1 MKNKLPL
8 IALLGVGHGLNDFI
22 AGYFMSS
29 FVQLK
34 IDVLQ
39 IGLGLLIYNLLAFGG
54 QYPFALLLE
63 KYDKPKRYLIAAYS
77 LNLGAV
83 ACFIFLPSLA
93 IVLAGF
99 ASAAYH
105 VTGGTLSSEKNKAFN
120 IGLFAA
126 PGVAGLIAGGYF
138 AWAQI
143 DVLPILFTV
152 TTIFLLILFW
162 FPASPG
168 KNTSMLQVRKEQ
180 TMIEG
185 HDILMIL
192 LLTFISFRSVI
203 WSVFQLIYENL
214 YDWLIAIAASAFAGK
229 IIGGWIADRI
239 GWRVYSLVSLLLAM
253 PLLTIFKKELLLFT
267 IGIGLLQS
275 SIPATTSLLIR
286 TMKGKRERAI
296 ALSFGT
302 TIMVGAIVFF
312 SPARNFFIS
321 NWVLSIMSIV
331 MVVTLI
337 MLKKKHQT
345 LEQ

>member
-1 MKNKLPL
+1 MKNRLPL
-8 IALLGVGHGLNDFI
+8 IALLGFGHGLNDFI
-22 AGYFMSS
+22 AGYFMGS

-39 IGLGLLIYNLLAFGG
+39 IGLGLFIYNLLAFGG

-63 KYDKPKRYLIAAYS
+63 KYNKPRKFLVAAYS

-83 ACFIFLPSLA
+83 ACFIFLPGLS

-126 PGVAGLIAGGYF
+126 PGVAGLVTGGYF

-143 DVLPILFTV
+143 SVMPLLMTATI
-152 TTIFLLILFW
+152 IFLMILLW
-162 FPASPG
+162 LPVSSG
-168 KNTSMLQVRKEQ
+168 KNMSIVQKRKEK
-180 TMIEG
+180 TVIDD

-192 LLTFISFRSVI
+192 LLTFISFRSMI
-203 WSVFQLIYENL
+203 WNVFQLIHKHE
-214 YDWLIAIAASAFAGK
+214 YDWLVAIAASAFAGK
-229 IIGGWIADRI
+229 IIGGWIADKI
-239 GWRVYSLVSLLLAM
+239 GWRIYSFVSLLFAM

-275 SIPATTSLLIR
+275 SIPATTSLLIK

-296 ALSFGT
+296 GLSFGT
-302 TIMVGAIVFF
+302 TIMAGAIVFY

-321 NWVLSIMSIV
+321 NWVLWIMSAV
-331 MVVTLI
+331 MILTLI
-337 MLKKKHQT
+337 ILKKKHRALQ
-345 LEQ
+345 Q